1 MGNDELA
8 RGTQSL
14 VSSAQS
20 RVAEALSAWI
30 GGDFDRAASSAPLAL
45 ELLAKAALWSVSPTL
60 LLPLEKNQ
68 EASLVALATSPNLG
82 SPTLRT
88 IGLKIALS
96 RLIKVHGDLPVPETR
111 HARLVDCR
119 NGALHVG
126 TLPQAGENSAETTAR
141 LVLADSLLLCTFM
154 LGHLNRDP
162 DEFYGDKKP
171 TVDAVLAERRT
182 EVEHRVSRLLTQA
195 ADKIAALQAH
205 VDSDTIWIS
214 TAHELEAAAEGTF
227 IPEQFSDDMGA
238 IAQTCPTCGYQGRL
252 LGRVS
257 VDSEVDWEYEDGQAV
272 AYGYWVVT
280 FHPRAFGC
288 NVCKL
293 ILREPAELT
302 AAKVPTESRSVD
314 EDDLGE
320 SFSVSDW
327 VEAEYGAFD

>member
-1 MGNDELA
+1 IN
-8 RGTQSL
+8 
-14 VSSAQS
+14 
-20 RVAEALSAWI
+20 
-30 GGDFDRAASSAPLAL
+30 
-45 ELLAKAALWSVSPTL
+45 PTL
-60 LLPLEKNQ
+60 LLPLEKNH

-96 RLIKVHGDLPVPETR
+96 RLIKVHGDLPVPESR

-154 LGHLNRDP
+154 LGHLNRDA

-182 EVEHRVSRLLTQA
+182 EVEHRVSRLLAQA
-195 ADKIAALQAH
+195 ADKVAALKAH

-227 IPEQFSDDMGA
+227 IPEQLGEDVGA
-238 IAQTCPTCGYQGRL
+238 IAHTCPTCGHQGRL
-252 LGRVS
+252 LGRLDI
-257 VDSEVDWEYEDGQAV
+257 DSEVDWDHQDGEMV
-272 AYGYWVVT
+272 PYSYWVIM
-280 FHPRAFGC
+280 FYPRAFGC

-293 ILREPAELT
+293 ILRESAELT
-302 AAKVPTESRSVD
+302 AANVATDPREVRS
-314 EDDLGE
+314 DDLGE
-320 SFSVSDW
+320 SFSLAEW
-327 VEAEYGAFD
+327 VQAEYWD